1 MKITKSRLKNAL
13 KNPDKTTSMR
23 VILSN
28 VMRQC
33 GGYTRYVDLI
43 NEKDETGEYTAR
55 ANTLYVDAIDK
66 LIKLEPKLE
75 TIDNNINVSFKGMCL
90 PRPET
95 EQIAILTSAK
105 CDSDIVDSDIVDS
118 DKCNDY
124 NELTQDDDSTEGNN
138 P

>member
-43 NEKDETGEYTAR
+43 NEKDEMGEYTVR
-55 ANTLYVDAIDK
+55 ANSLYVDAIDK

-95 EQIAILTSAK
+95 EQVTELISAK
-105 CDSDIVDSDIVDS
+105 CNSD
-118 DKCNDY
+118 
-124 NELTQDDDSTEGNN
+124 NELSEEGTESGHKN